1 MQHAKT
7 RLAILTAAALSLAA
21 ACGGSGDSPAGPDV
35 DAPTLDVAAIA
46 DTVRSERAEVV
57 VEVSAADNAGLARI
71 FFSVNGGAEQST
83 PLSGQRAYGTRLTIP
98 LTAGL
103 NDLVFGA
110 ADLAGN
116 RAEVDD
122 RVVYRRP
129 GE

>member
-1 MQHAKT
+1 MQRGRT
-7 RLAILTAAALSLAA
+7 RLLVLTAATFMAVA
-21 ACGGSGDSPAGPDV
+21 ACGGSRDSPAGPDA
-35 DAPTLDVAAIA
+35 DAPTLDVAAIP
-46 DTVRSERAEVV
+46 DTVRAERAEVV
-57 VEVSAADNAGLARI
+57 VEVSAADDAGLARI

-83 PLSGQRAYGTRLTIP
+83 ALSGQRAYGTRLTIP
-98 LTAGL
+98 LVAGV

-116 RAEVDD
+116 RTVVDD

>member
-1 MQHAKT
+1 MAS
-7 RLAILTAAALSLAA
+7 AG
-21 ACGGSGDSPAGPDV
+21 CGGSGDSPAGPDV

-57 VEVSAADNAGLARI
+57 VEISAADNAGLARI

-98 LTAGL
+98 LAAGA

-116 RAEVDD
+116 RVKVDE

>member
-1 MQHAKT
+1 MG
-7 RLAILTAAALSLAA
+7 
-21 ACGGSGDSPAGPDV
+21 CGGSGDSPAGPDV

-57 VEVSAADNAGLARI
+57 VEISAADNAGLARI

-83 PLSGQRAYGTRLTIP
+83 ALAGQRAYGTRLTIP
-98 LTAGL
+98 LVTGV

-116 RAEVDD
+116 RTEVDD

>member
-1 MQHAKT
+1 MLHRRAG
-7 RLAILTAAALSLAA
+7 LSIVSAAALTLAVG
-21 ACGGSGDSPAGPDV
+21 CGGSGDSPAGPDA

-71 FFSVNGGAEQST
+71 FFSVNGGAEQNT

-98 LTAGL
+98 LVAGT
-103 NDLVFGA
+103 NDIVFGA